1 MSKWKPTTKAKRDL
15 KTYFRLH
22 GIEEKDCERAANNL
36 IAWALVSYAN
46 EFLPEQSS
54 ARDLLD
60 GAYDCAV
67 NEAFNTEKY
76 LAKKYPSLP
85 EDFLLDALALVPKL

>member
-36 IAWALVSYAN
+36 IAYALIGYAN
-46 EFLPEQSS
+46 SLLPAQSS
-54 ARDLLD
+54 ARDMLEQ
-60 GAYDCAV
+60 AYDCA
-67 NEAFNTEKY
+67 ADDFYRTEGY
-76 LAKKYPSLP
+76 LGRKYPSLP
-85 EDFLLDALALVPKL
+85 DDFLFNALALVPKL